1 MKIDLNSPV
10 EVWRIDAPNTG
21 FPSCELTLFNLSGQ
35 QVVSVEVTLTLLD
48 PDGQEITR
56 ITHRAH
62 GLTGAPMRT
71 FSMTVPVE
79 EPANVGGCEAII
91 EKVWYDNSSIWRRG
105 KEPLTEYTP
114 NNLHR
119 STALSELREV
129 AGNMAAGYPEMQG
142 DLWLCV
148 CGRPNPVS
156 VATCARCGRDKRDV
170 FTHFS
175 KEAVD
180 AVIAAREKATDD
192 QNRVAVEET
201 SKLQAQREQEVTK
214 RRRHRRVVAGA
225 VALIVLILGGGYGI
239 MFHLLPQM
247 KYNDAQT
254 ALTNGEYTA
263 AAEKFAEISSYKDAA
278 DMVEES
284 NYRHAEALLDSDNV
298 TAEDIA
304 QARTL
309 LDTLTDQTRTDDLRK
324 SADYQEGLLL
334 LNEGKLDDAEKLFTA
349 LGDYENSRTQLQEIA
364 YRRLSAEMETA
375 SDYDAIREG
384 LTALN
389 GYQDSAALI
398 EKTWYLEAKSL
409 LEGDNPDPVSAI
421 ACLEEIPDYEG
432 AAELARQAHYAYG
445 KQLQAAGETATAAE
459 QFYLAKGYE
468 DADEQA
474 NVSYYAPAVK
484 ALEAGKFKEAARL
497 LQNIRD
503 YSDAD
508 DLWKQA
514 IYQQALVEMKALD
527 FDAAT
532 ALLNQLPAD
541 YNDVATLLKD
551 CVYQPAQIAYSRGEY
566 EAAIAGFTAV
576 SDYSEAADM
585 IRLCNYDW
593 AAKKAQDGDYDGA
606 IALYEALGDYKDSAQ
621 KISEVRTMK
630 AQALASTGALDDL
643 QSAAVIYAELG
654 DEASLAA
661 TQYQQ
666 AALLLENHKYTDAR
680 EIFAA
685 LGTYED
691 AATQLKACDYAIAL
705 QKKEAGQLDEAATLL
720 ESISGYSD
728 ADEQL
733 KIVRYAQGEKAVADS
748 LSLAAAQFFTQAGDY
763 SDAADRAAAQYAAYY
778 GPIADSARAQYNQ
791 QEYTAVAD
799 LLMNLDMENLPADYA
814 DLRDIFRESCYQAGE
829 SYYAAGQVYQAYP
842 YYQEISDE
850 RRVKERLKEACYLVL
865 GTWQDTAGNAYTF
878 NLDGTCTLAGESLYF
893 AVDGLTIRTGASA
906 DSLTATHQL
915 TGISAN
921 SAWLFDQRNGANV
934 RIRLTKVE
942 K

>member
-1 MKIDLNSPV
+1 MLEVRDITKIYNP
-10 EVWRIDAPNTG
+10 G
-21 FPSCELTLFNLSGQ
+21 
-35 QVVSVEVTLTLLD
+35 TLTEQRLF
-48 PDGQEITR
+48 E
-56 ITHRAH
+56 HFS
-62 GLTGAPMRT
+62 LT
-71 FSMTVPVE
+71 VE
-79 EPANVGGCEAII
+79 EGQFVAIVGSNG
-91 EKVWYDNSSIWRRG
+91 SG
-105 KEPLTEYTP
+105 KT
-114 NNLHR
+114 
-119 STALSELREV
+119 STQEV
-129 AGNMAAGYPEMQG
+129 AVN
-142 DLWLCV
+142 
-148 CGRPNPVS
+148 
-156 VATCARCGRDKRDV
+156 
-170 FTHFS
+170 
-175 KEAVD
+175 
-180 AVIAAREKATDD
+180 
-192 QNRVAVEET
+192 
-201 SKLQAQREQEVTK
+201 
-214 RRRHRRVVAGA
+214 
-225 VALIVLILGGGYGI
+225 
-239 MFHLLPQM
+239 
-247 KYNDAQT
+247 
-254 ALTNGEYTA
+254 
-263 AAEKFAEISSYKDAA
+263 
-278 DMVEES
+278 
-284 NYRHAEALLDSDNV
+284 
-298 TAEDIA
+298 
-304 QARTL
+304 
-309 LDTLTDQTRTDDLRK
+309 
-324 SADYQEGLLL
+324 
-334 LNEGKLDDAEKLFTA
+334 
-349 LGDYENSRTQLQEIA
+349 
-364 YRRLSAEMETA
+364 
-375 SDYDAIREG
+375 
-384 LTALN
+384 
-389 GYQDSAALI
+389 
-398 EKTWYLEAKSL
+398 
-409 LEGDNPDPVSAI
+409 
-421 ACLEEIPDYEG
+421 
-432 AAELARQAHYAYG
+432 
-445 KQLQAAGETATAAE
+445 
-459 QFYLAKGYE
+459 
-468 DADEQA
+468 
-474 NVSYYAPAVK
+474 
-484 ALEAGKFKEAARL
+484 
-497 LQNIRD
+497 
-503 YSDAD
+503 
-508 DLWKQA
+508 
-514 IYQQALVEMKALD
+514 
-527 FDAAT
+527 
-532 ALLNQLPAD
+532 
-541 YNDVATLLKD
+541 VATLLKD

-630 AQALASTGALDDL
+630 AQALASTGALDNL

-654 DEASLAA
+654 DETNLAA

-666 AALLLENHKYTDAR
+666 AALLLENQKYTDAR

-685 LGTYED
+685 LGTYKD

-893 AVDGLTIRTGASA
+893 AVDGLTIRTGTSA
-906 DSLTATHQL
+906 DALTATHQL
-915 TGISAN
+915 TGISAT